1 MGCDFVQA
9 GAAEIFLLW
18 HFFTLTW
25 KKKRQMTNF
34 IQALA
39 SSLTLQ
45 VDVVLGDGRMQLV
58 MLVSST
64 DWEPPLSDM
73 RCTLVT
79 G

>member
-1 MGCDFVQA
+1 M
-9 GAAEIFLLW
+9 
-18 HFFTLTW
+18 
-25 KKKRQMTNF
+25 KNF

-39 SSLTLQ
+39 SSWTLQ

-64 DWEPPLSDM
+64 DWEPPLSDV
-73 RCTLVT
+73 RCTLAT

>member
-18 HFFTLTW
+18 YFFTMTW
-25 KKKRQMTNF
+25 KKRQMKNF

-45 VDVVLGDGRMQLV
+45 VDVVLRDGRMQLV
-58 MLVSST
+58 MVVSGT
-64 DWEPPLSDM
+64 DWEPPLFDV